1 MIESEILYAI
11 MLGIVQGISEF
22 LPVSSSGHLIIA
34 SSLSDGKP
42 LSLSLNVALHFGTL
56 LAILIFFWKDWAK
69 VLKGTTKFIFKKE
82 KSFESHTLLP
92 ALIIG
97 SIPAAVVGLTFKDQI
112 EEHLHSPTIVAI
124 PLILVGFLMV
134 FCDRSFPNTK
144 KLEGMS
150 LKDGIIIGLAQA
162 VALIPGTSRS
172 GITISAGRALNLSKI
187 DAARFSFLLG
197 TPAMGGAFLLEA
209 RNIVE
214 YILDPV
220 FYVGILTSFIVGILT
235 MRFLFKFLQ
244 KFGFVSFAIY
254 RTVIAVI
261 IIMI

>member
-1 MIESEILYAI
+1 MFLIHRNSLSSLLCESELAAKAEDYVL
-11 MLGIVQGISEF
+11 M
-22 LPVSSSGHLIIA
+22 
-34 SSLSDGKP
+34 
-42 LSLSLNVALHFGTL
+42 
-56 LAILIFFWKDWAK
+56 AILRRYVGVAD
-69 VLKGTTKFIFKKE
+69 
-82 KSFESHTLLP
+82 LP
-92 ALIIG
+92 RH
-97 SIPAAVVGLTFKDQI
+97 
-112 EEHLHSPTIVAI
+112 E
-124 PLILVGFLMV
+124 
-134 FCDRSFPNTK
+134 
-144 KLEGMS
+144 
-150 LKDGIIIGLAQA
+150 
-162 VALIPGTSRS
+162 
-172 GITISAGRALNLSKI
+172 NLSKI

-220 FYVGILTSFIVGILT
+220 FYVGILTSFIVGILA